1 MATGRATDPC
11 LTSGVRDLSPYG
23 DSSLSVHMATGRATD
38 PCLTS
43 GVRDLSP
50 YGDSS
55 LSVHMAA
62 SEFHAGRYRSSDLR
76 GPCCSDW
83 GLPDY
88 VSLAAVWRLKLSGD
102 SSLHA
107 TRWSWPEIL
116 APGAVTVWARIPAP
130 SGRCDLA
137 GSSNRFVLQLK
148 YRCWAGG

>member
-1 MATGRATDPC
+1 
-11 LTSGVRDLSPYG
+11 
-23 DSSLSVHMATGRATD
+23 MATGRATD

-88 VSLAAVWRLKLSGD
+88 VSLAAVWGVQGKTRPIKGRSLGAYREPVNRGLSVD
-102 SSLHA
+102 SSG
-107 TRWSWPEIL
+107 SL
-116 APGAVTVWARIPAP
+116 ALPGLP
-130 SGRCDLA
+130 
-137 GSSNRFVLQLK
+137 
-148 YRCWAGG
+148 